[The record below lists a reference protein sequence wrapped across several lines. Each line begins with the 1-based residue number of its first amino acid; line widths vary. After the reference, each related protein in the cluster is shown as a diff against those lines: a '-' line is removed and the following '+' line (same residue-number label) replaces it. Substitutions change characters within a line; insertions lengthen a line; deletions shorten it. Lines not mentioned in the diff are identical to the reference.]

1 MVLGLFKYV
10 RIRILQNKTSD
21 ADSLRRTWIHPHS
34 SPVSDKEYHFVQW
47 PPNALL
53 YSALL
58 PHFVQ

>member
-21 ADSLRRTWIHPHS
+21 ADSLRKTWIHPHS
-34 SPVSDKEYHFVQW
+34 CPVSDKEHHFVQW
-47 PPNALL
+47 PPNAGL
-53 YSALL
+53 SALL